1 MRVQFFSDK
10 IEMAK
15 AISLSSRKRMY
26 TRCSLCGEAEHTMMK
41 CPDLTDPLRPGF
53 SGAGGGGGGGHG
65 GDDDSLVADGHQAL
79 SSATIAASGYGDDDE
94 TLVQV
99 PGNKFGLWYSDQRS
113 GYTTLS
119 SPPSMAA
126 HQLNELLE
134 MTAPAPQLLIT
145 WSAMSSL
152 GSSQKMTSPL

>member
-10 IEMAK
+10 IELAK
-15 AISLSSRKRMY
+15 ATSLSSRKRMY

-41 CPDLTDPLRPGF
+41 CPDLTDPLRSGF

-65 GDDDSLVADGHQAL
+65 
-79 SSATIAASGYGDDDE
+79 DDDE
-94 TLVQV
+94 SLVQD
-99 PGNKFGLWYSDQRS
+99 PGNKSGLWYSDQRS

-119 SPPSMAA
+119 SPPSTAA

-152 GSSQKMTSPL
+152 GSSHSTTSSL